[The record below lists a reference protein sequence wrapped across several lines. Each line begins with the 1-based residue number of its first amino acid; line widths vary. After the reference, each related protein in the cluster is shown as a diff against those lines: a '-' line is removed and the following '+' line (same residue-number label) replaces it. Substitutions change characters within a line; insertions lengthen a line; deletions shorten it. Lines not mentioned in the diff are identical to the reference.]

1 MEQNEEFYLL
11 LKETFKDEKNVFIV
25 NGSAENS
32 SQYVKDYGMPYID
45 YVISGLPFAS
55 LPTTVSANI
64 LLDTAK
70 ILKRDGEFITFQ
82 YTTLKKP
89 FFEQFFT
96 KIDVKRELRNVPPAY
111 VFSCSMPQNDLEE
124 LYGVERSYC

>member
-45 YVISGLPFAS
+45 YVISGLPLQACQKLFQ
-55 LPTTVSANI
+55 PT
-64 LLDTAK
+64 
-70 ILKRDGEFITFQ
+70 F
-82 YTTLKKP
+82 Y
-89 FFEQFFT
+89 
-96 KIDVKRELRNVPPAY
+96 
-111 VFSCSMPQNDLEE
+111 
-124 LYGVERSYC
+124 